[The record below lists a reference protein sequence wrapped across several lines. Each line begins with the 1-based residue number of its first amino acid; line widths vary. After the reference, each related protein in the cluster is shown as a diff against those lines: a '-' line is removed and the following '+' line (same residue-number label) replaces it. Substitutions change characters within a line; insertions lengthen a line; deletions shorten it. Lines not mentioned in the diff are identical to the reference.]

1 MPGTIFLAKVP
12 FIVFIIYTVTHKG
25 LVWRIVTP
33 NTDANYNRGTN
44 KDNFNHS
51 PRALDRGWAPACPA
65 SPVRGFSLP
74 HKQSE

>member
-1 MPGTIFLAKVP
+1 MPGTIYLAQVP

-44 KDNFNHS
+44 KNKFNRNPHAS
-51 PRALDRGWAPACPA
+51 DKGSAPACPA
-65 SPVRGFSLP
+65 SPRTGFSLP
-74 HKQSE
+74 SA

>member
-12 FIVFIIYTVTHKG
+12 FIVFIIYTLTHKG

-44 KDNFNHS
+44 KDKFNRNPH
-51 PRALDRGWAPACPA
+51 ALDRG
-65 SPVRGFSLP
+65 
-74 HKQSE
+74 